1 MVSGREKVL
10 EEQTNFGDLKLQSL
24 LELTNAINSNTPYEQ
39 LIQLFEFI
47 LKQQLNLTKFM
58 FIIKRDDWQVA
69 LKSGIK
75 AKLRDFNI
83 ERDLFRFEEVTL
95 LDSSKVEVL
104 NEFDYI
110 IPVSHKANKLAFLL
124 IVDEINQL
132 ANLSQPRLTRFLQ
145 TITNVLVVALE
156 NKRLTKEMMR
166 KVELKK
172 ELEIAKEMQQ
182 FLFPSDLPKNERMDI
197 SAKYHTH
204 REVGGDYYDF
214 FPIGVGQYIF
224 CIADVSGKGVSA
236 ALLMANF
243 QACVRALATYNN
255 FNLEEL
261 VSELN
266 HIVYANAKGE
276 KFITFFIGMVDLQ
289 NRKLQYVNA
298 GHNYPILT
306 DGKNATD
313 LDIGT
318 IGLGMFQEL
327 PFLKSSEIVLPKNA
341 TISLYTDGVVELVN
355 YKNEQFETNR
365 LVKII
370 HDFYPLKTDDLNA
383 LIFSKLD
390 DWRGEEDYVD
400 DTAVLTCR
408 FF

>member
-1 MVSGREKVL
+1 MVNYRENTL
-10 EEQTNFGDLKLQSL
+10 EEQIAFGDLKLQSL
-24 LELTNAINSNTPYEQ
+24 LELTNAINSNTPYDQ

-47 LKQQLNLTKFM
+47 LKQQLNLNKFM

-69 LKSGIK
+69 LKSSVK

-110 IPVSHKANKLAFLL
+110 IPVSHKSQKLAFLL
-124 IVDEINQL
+124 IVDEVNQL
-132 ANLSQPRLTRFLQ
+132 SNLSQPRLTRFLQ

-166 KVELKK
+166 QVELKK

-182 FLFPSDLPKNERMDI
+182 FLFPSDLPKNERLDV
-197 SAKYHTH
+197 SAKYLTH

-214 FPIGVGQYIF
+214 FPIGVDKYIF

-255 FNLEEL
+255 FSLEEL

-266 HIVYANAKGE
+266 FIVFANAKGE
-276 KFITFFIGMVDLQ
+276 KFITFFIGVLDLQ
-289 NRKLQYVNA
+289 TRNLTYVNA
-298 GHNYPILT
+298 GHNSPILT
-306 DGKNATD
+306 DGKNATE
-313 LDIGT
+313 LDTGT
-318 IGLGMFQEL
+318 IGLGMFNEL
-327 PFLKSSEIVLPKNA
+327 PFLKSAEIQLPRNA
-341 TISLYTDGVVELVN
+341 TITLYTDGVVELVN
-355 YKNEQFETNR
+355 PKNEQFQVER
-365 LVKII
+365 LIKII

-383 LIFSKLD
+383 LLFSKLD
-390 DWRGEEDYVD
+390 AWRGEEDYVD

>member
-1 MVSGREKVL
+1 MVNYRENTL
-10 EEQTNFGDLKLQSL
+10 EEQIAFGDLKLQSL
-24 LELTNAINSNTPYEQ
+24 LELTNAINSNTPYDQ

-47 LKQQLNLTKFM
+47 LKQQLNLNKFM

-69 LKSGIK
+69 LKSSVK

-110 IPVSHKANKLAFLL
+110 IPVSHKSQKLAFLL
-124 IVDEINQL
+124 IVDEVNQL
-132 ANLSQPRLTRFLQ
+132 SNLSQPRLTRFLQ

-166 KVELKK
+166 QVELKK

-182 FLFPSDLPKNERMDI
+182 FLFPSDLPKNERLDV
-197 SAKYHTH
+197 SAKYLTQ

-214 FPIGVGQYIF
+214 FPIGVDKYIF

-255 FNLEEL
+255 FSLEEL

-266 HIVYANAKGE
+266 FIVFANAKGE
-276 KFITFFIGMVDLQ
+276 KFITFFIGVLDLQ
-289 NRKLQYVNA
+289 TRNLTYVNA
-298 GHNYPILT
+298 GHNSPILT
-306 DGKNATD
+306 DGKNATE
-313 LDIGT
+313 LDTGT
-318 IGLGMFQEL
+318 IGLGMFNEL
-327 PFLKSSEIVLPKNA
+327 PFLKSAEIQLPRNA
-341 TISLYTDGVVELVN
+341 TITLYTDGVVELVN
-355 YKNEQFETNR
+355 PKNEQFQVER
-365 LVKII
+365 LIKII

-383 LIFSKLD
+383 LLFSKLD
-390 DWRGEEDYVD
+390 AWRGEEDYVD